1 MPEEAVSDRNKGR
14 ENSGMGIITVL
25 WEKWTEFKRDFYKI
39 TVAAM
44 ISPLMYLI
52 IFGMG
57 IQTTSHGEP
66 YLHFLIPGIVSM
78 ATMTGSFSA
87 IAQNMSV
94 QRLYEKALDQVM
106 VSPTPLWQFIVGQ
119 IIGGSLRGMY
129 AGCVILLL
137 TSPIRTDLIF
147 NGLSFV
153 ILFLNGTVFSTIALV
168 LSFLAKSYTDA
179 PRYTSYIIMPM
190 SFLCNTFFS
199 TDQMPSG
206 FREIISLLPLSQ
218 TCSMVRAIANAERP
232 GWFGFAVLFAYL
244 TVFSVLSV
252 LFIYKKKNL

>member
-1 MPEEAVSDRNKGR
+1 
-14 ENSGMGIITVL
+14 MGIITVL
-25 WEKWTEFKRDFYKI
+25 WEKWVEFRRDFYKI
-39 TVAAM
+39 TVASM

-66 YLHFLIPGIVSM
+66 YLHFLIPGVVSM

-106 VSPTPLWQFIVGQ
+106 VSPTPLWQFILGQ

-129 AGCVILLL
+129 AGGVILLM
-137 TSPIRTDLIF
+137 TAPIRTDLIF
-147 NGLSFV
+147 NGMSVL

-168 LSFLAKSYTDA
+168 LSFLAKSYSDA
-179 PRYTSYIIMPM
+179 PRYTSYIIMPI

-199 TDQMPSG
+199 TDQMPAG
-206 FREIISLLPLSQ
+206 FRQVISLLPLSQ
-218 TCSMVRAIANAERP
+218 TCSMVRSISNGEAP
-232 GWFGFAVLFAYL
+232 GTFGFCILFLYL
-244 TVFSVLSV
+244 LVFGFLSV
-252 LFIYKKKNL
+252 LFIYRKKNL

>member
-1 MPEEAVSDRNKGR
+1 
-14 ENSGMGIITVL
+14 MGIITVL
-25 WEKWTEFKRDFYKI
+25 WEKWVEFRRDFYKI

-66 YLHFLIPGIVSM
+66 YLHFLIPGIVAM

-94 QRLYEKALDQVM
+94 QRLYEKALDQIM
-106 VSPTPLWQFIVGQ
+106 VSPTPLWQFILGQ
-119 IIGGSLRGMY
+119 VIGGSLRGMY
-129 AGCVILLL
+129 AGGVILLL
-137 TSPIRTDLIF
+137 TWPIRTDLVF
-147 NGLSFV
+147 NGWSFL
-153 ILFLNGTVFSTIALV
+153 IMFLNGTVFATIALV
-168 LSFLAKSYTDA
+168 LSFMAKSYTDA

-199 TDQMPSG
+199 TDQMPQG
-206 FREIISLLPLSQ
+206 FRQVISLLPLSQ
-218 TCSMVRAIANAERP
+218 ASAMIRSVANRQPA
-232 GWFGFAVLFAYL
+232 GVFGFAVLIAYL
-244 TVFSVLSV
+244 IVFGAISVA
-252 LFIYKKKNL
+252 FIYKKKNL

>member
-1 MPEEAVSDRNKGR
+1 
-14 ENSGMGIITVL
+14 MGIVTVL
-25 WEKWTEFKRDFYKI
+25 WEKWVEFRRDFYKI

-44 ISPLMYLI
+44 ISPVMYLI

-66 YLHFLIPGIVSM
+66 YLHFLIPGVVSM

-106 VSPTPLWQFIVGQ
+106 VSPTPLWQFILGQ
-119 IIGGSLRGMY
+119 ILGGSLRGMY
-129 AGCVILLL
+129 AGGIILLL
-137 TSPIRTDLIF
+137 TLPIRTDLIF
-147 NGLSFV
+147 NGLSVF

-199 TDQMPSG
+199 TDQMPNG
-206 FREIISLLPLSQ
+206 FRQIISLLPLSQ
-218 TCSMVRAIANAERP
+218 TSSMVRSISNGETP
-232 GWFGFAVLFAYL
+232 GIFGFLVLFLYL
-244 TVFSVLSV
+244 IIFGLISV

>member
-1 MPEEAVSDRNKGR
+1 
-14 ENSGMGIITVL
+14 MGIITVL
-25 WEKWTEFKRDFYKI
+25 WEKWVEFRRDFYKI

-66 YLHFLIPGIVSM
+66 YLHFLIPGIVAM

-106 VSPTPLWQFIVGQ
+106 VSPTPLWQFILGQ
-119 IIGGSLRGMY
+119 VIGGSLRGMY
-129 AGCVILLL
+129 AGGVILLL
-137 TSPIRTDLIF
+137 TLPIRTDLVF
-147 NGLSFV
+147 NGMSLL
-153 ILFLNGTVFSTIALV
+153 IMFLNGTVFSTIALV

-199 TDQMPSG
+199 TDQMPAG
-206 FREIISLLPLSQ
+206 FRQVISLLPLSQ
-218 TCSMVRAIANAERP
+218 ASAMIRAVANGNPP
-232 GWFGFAVLFAYL
+232 GVFGFIVLFAYL
-244 TVFSVLSV
+244 VIFGAVSVI
-252 LFIYKKKNL
+252 FIYKKKNL

>member
-1 MPEEAVSDRNKGR
+1 
-14 ENSGMGIITVL
+14 MGIITVL
-25 WEKWTEFKRDFYKI
+25 WEKWVEFRRDFYKI

-78 ATMTGSFSA
+78 STMTGSFSA

-106 VSPTPLWQFIVGQ
+106 VSPTPLWQYIAGQ
-119 IIGGSLRGMY
+119 ILGGSLRGLY
-129 AGCVILLL
+129 AGGVILLL
-137 TSPIRTDLIF
+137 TLPIRTDLVF
-147 NGLSFV
+147 NALSV
-153 ILFLNGTVFSTIALV
+153 LILFLNGMVFSTIALT

-179 PRYTSYIIMPM
+179 PRYTAYIITPM

-199 TDQMPSG
+199 ADQMPNG
-206 FREIISLLPLSQ
+206 FRQVISLLPLSQ
-218 TCSMVRAIANAERP
+218 TSSMIRSIANEEPP
-232 GWFGFAVLFAYL
+232 GAFGFIVLLIYLAVFAL
-244 TVFSVLSV
+244 ISTA
-252 LFIYKKKNL
+252 FIYKKKNL

>member
-1 MPEEAVSDRNKGR
+1 
-14 ENSGMGIITVL
+14 MGIITVL

-39 TVAAM
+39 TLAAM

-66 YLHFLIPGIVSM
+66 YLNYLIPGIVAMS
-78 ATMTGSFSA
+78 TMTGSFGA
-87 IAQNMSV
+87 VAQNMSV

-106 VSPTPLWQFIVGQ
+106 VSPTPLWQFILGQ
-119 IIGGSLRGMY
+119 IIGGSIRGMY
-129 AGCVILLL
+129 SACIILLL
-137 TSPIRTDLIF
+137 TASIHTGLIF
-147 NGLSFV
+147 NGMSFF

-168 LSFLAKSYTDA
+168 LSFLSKSYADTPKYNA
-179 PRYTSYIIMPM
+179 YIITPM

-199 TDQMPSG
+199 TDQMPLG
-206 FREIISLLPLSQ
+206 FRQVIGILPLSQ
-218 TCSMVRAIANAERP
+218 CSQMVRTIAYGEVPDYR
-232 GWFGFAVLFAYL
+232 GLLVLFAYL
-244 TVFSVLSV
+244 IVFSSISF

>member
-1 MPEEAVSDRNKGR
+1 
-14 ENSGMGIITVL
+14 MGIVTVL
-25 WEKWTEFKRDFYKI
+25 WEKWVEFRRDFYKI

-66 YLHFLIPGIVSM
+66 YLHFLIPGIVAM

-106 VSPTPLWQFIVGQ
+106 VSPTPLWQFILGQ
-119 IIGGSLRGMY
+119 VLGGSLRGMY
-129 AGCVILLL
+129 AGGIILLL
-137 TSPIRTDLIF
+137 TAPIRTDLVF
-147 NGLSFV
+147 NALS
-153 ILFLNGTVFSTIALV
+153 LFIMLLNGMVFSTMALV

-179 PRYTSYIIMPM
+179 PRFTSYIITPM

-199 TDQMPSG
+199 TEQMPAG
-206 FREIISLLPLSQ
+206 FRQVIALLPLSQ
-218 TCSMVRAIANAERP
+218 ASAMIRAIANRESP
-232 GWFGFAVLFAYL
+232 GWFGFAVLGAYL
-244 TVFSVLSV
+244 LIFGVISVV
-252 LFIYKKKNL
+252 FIYRKKNL